1 MGKKSETEQKK
12 KLKRVISK
20 EDRNRP
26 KKKKFKSKKKVKTDK
41 KEK

>member
-20 EDRNRP
+20 EEKNRP
-26 KKKKFKSKKKVKTDK
+26 KKKI
-41 KEK
+41 

>member
-20 EDRNRP
+20 EERNRP
-26 KKKKFKSKKKVKTDK
+26 KKKI
-41 KEK
+41 